1 MDKQHATD
9 RAIKAVLTRLGTT
22 VGYEAEQMFK
32 RYYLYYRSPNH
43 ALPTYRQDLAE
54 LKGVK

>member
-1 MDKQHATD
+1 MDKQRATD

-32 RYYLYYRSPNH
+32 RYYLYYRSI
-43 ALPTYRQDLAE
+43 
-54 LKGVK
+54 